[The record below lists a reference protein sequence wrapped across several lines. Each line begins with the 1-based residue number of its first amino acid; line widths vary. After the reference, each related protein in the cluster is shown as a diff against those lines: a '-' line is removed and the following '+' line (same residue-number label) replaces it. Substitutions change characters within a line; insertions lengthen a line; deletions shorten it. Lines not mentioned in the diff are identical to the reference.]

1 MSIDIAIV
9 VGTILGILFPAYLI
23 DAIRCNDEKAEKSK
37 VKACLVFGAIVFIAL
52 VLINTVR

>member
-9 VGTILGILFPAYLI
+9 VGTLLGILFPAYLI

-37 VKACLVFGAIVFIAL
+37 VKACLVFGAIVFITL
-52 VLINTVR
+52 TLINS

>member
-37 VKACLVFGAIVFIAL
+37 VKA
-52 VLINTVR
+52 

>member
-9 VGTILGILFPAYLI
+9 IGTILGILFPAYLI
-23 DAIRCNDEKAEKSK
+23 NAIRCNDEKAENSK

-52 VLINTVR
+52 TIINS